1 MKLTMPVVE
10 SGLCEI
16 RADGLEVGSAERLWT
31 GTAGRSVPAYHAELW
46 AGPAHCDM
54 GRWESPEVADRVS
67 APTLR
72 ELRAELQRRL
82 DVDGKWWQA

>member
-16 RADGLEVGSAERLWT
+16 RAGGLEVGSAERLWS

-46 AGPAHCDM
+46 LHADAPL
-54 GRWESPEVADRVS
+54 RVADRVS
-67 APTLR
+67 RPTLR
-72 ELRAELQRRL
+72 ELKAELQRRL
-82 DVDGKWWQA
+82 DSGDQWWS